1 MPAAQVKCANFAQL
15 LCEIWRLSVQQHFCS
30 LQPRKSQTARD
41 DVKNPVVSEV
51 EGTFDVGGL
60 KKASWQAAK
69 MKICI
74 YF

>member
-1 MPAAQVKCANFAQL
+1 MQQL
-15 LCEIWRLSVQQHFCS
+15 FCS
-30 LQPRKSQTARD
+30 LRPRESQTAKD

-51 EGTFDVGGL
+51 EGTSVVGGL